1 MPLPLQ
7 TKATLLALLQK
18 HLPAVEPAGCRLS
31 TVSGLT
37 GESWRITSPQHDL
50 LARAQSQ
57 DKSDLGVE
65 RRREAAIL
73 RQIDAVALG
82 LCALGPSVVLQ
93 APDWLL
99 VEWLEG
105 STVSA
110 EQWRSDEGQL
120 ALARMLTRLH
130 QLPLSGYRL
139 NLRQQLARY
148 WQHIDRRR
156 LTPRW
161 LRLHQKFMRRA
172 PPVPLKLSLVHMDI
186 HPENLVNTAQGIRLI
201 DWEYAADAD
210 IALELAALFQG
221 NNFSVAQRQ
230 QLLDDYILCGGYQD
244 RQRLEQQI
252 ARWVPWVNYLMLM
265 WCEVRWQQTQES
277 RYIEWGQPLR
287 QTLLRELPSSNFYKY

>member
-1 MPLPLQ
+1 MLLPLQ
-7 TKATLLALLQK
+7 TKATLSALLQK
-18 HLPAVEPAGCRLS
+18 YLPAVEPAGCRLS
-31 TVSGLT
+31 RVSGLT

-73 RQIDAVALG
+73 RQIDGAE
-82 LCALGPSVVLQ
+82 LGPSVVLQ
-93 APDWLL
+93 TPDWLL
-99 VEWLEG
+99 VEWLGG

-120 ALARMLTRLH
+120 VLAQMLTRLH

-139 NLRQQLARY
+139 NLRHQLARY

-161 LRLHQKFMRRA
+161 MRLHQKFMCQA
-172 PPVPLKLSLVHMDI
+172 LPVPLKLSLVHMDI
-186 HPENLVNTAQGIRLI
+186 HPDNLVNTAQGMRLI
-201 DWEYAADAD
+201 DWEYAADSD

-221 NNFSVAQRQ
+221 NNLPEPQRQ
-230 QLLDDYILCGGYQD
+230 QLLDDYVCCGGYHD

-252 ARWVPWVNYLMLM
+252 ARWIPWVNYLMLM

-287 QTLLRELPSSNFYKY
+287 KTLLREVPSVNFYKY